1 MTYKGV
7 VKGKVVV
14 LEEGANLPDG
24 TKVEVLLLDRPSGML
39 PDLDKRHTALNQLL
53 SLQLPV
59 ADWEQMEEEI
69 IMVRWGGMKM
79 L

>member
-1 MTYKGV
+1 MTYKGI

-14 LEEGANLPDG
+14 LEEGVNLPDG
-24 TKVEVLLLDRPSGML
+24 TKVEILLLDRPSGML
-39 PDLDKRHTALNQLL
+39 PALEKRHTALNRFL

-69 IMVRWGGMKM
+69 IKGAIE
-79 L
+79 